1 MLACS
6 RIGAIHSVVFG
17 GFASEELGR
26 RIQHAE
32 VRYNSLVSERPR
44 ASVQNISFANWKR
57 ILRVSGY
64 FGLHDFMKMY
74 QVSSP
79 AKIQLPLSLSTGKTK
94 WQHIT
99 IFQGYVQM
107 KNVKEGK
114 VIGNVSENYT
124 QSYT

>member
-57 ILRVSGY
+57 IPRVSGY

-79 AKIQLPLSLSTGKTK
+79 AKIQLPLSFSTGKTK
-94 WQHIT
+94 WQHNWQLR
-99 IFQGYVQM
+99 FLDYDFPRVCLNE
-107 KNVKEGK
+107 KCKRGK
-114 VIGNVSENYT
+114 SNRKRL
-124 QSYT
+124 